1 MARAL
6 NSTQQ
11 LYAIAADVLLV
22 VHVLFVFFMVFGLLL
37 VFVGKWLSWQWV
49 RNRWFR
55 LAHLVGIGIVVLQA
69 WFGLICPLTI
79 WEMNL
84 RARAG
89 DAVYEG
95 AFIAHVLNELLYYD
109 APAWVFVV
117 AYTVF
122 GSLVVLSWFWVP
134 PRPFSARVG

>member
-1 MARAL
+1 VARAL
-6 NSTQQ
+6 NGSQQ
-11 LYAIAADVLLV
+11 WYAIAADALLV
-22 VHVLFVFFMVFGLLL
+22 LHVLFVVFIVFGLVLI
-37 VFVGKWLSWQWV
+37 FVGRFLNWQWV

-55 LAHLVGIGIVVLQA
+55 LAHLIGIGIVVLQA

-79 WEMNL
+79 WEMSL

-134 PRPFSARVG
+134 PRSFRVSR

>member
-1 MARAL
+1 L
-6 NSTQQ
+6 SSSQGW
-11 LYAIAADVLLV
+11 YAIAADALLV
-22 VHVLFVFFMVFGLLL
+22 AHVLFVLFIVFGLVLI
-37 VFVGKWLSWQWV
+37 FVGRFLHWPWV

-55 LAHLVGIGIVVLQA
+55 LAHLIGIGIVVLQA

-95 AFIAHVLNELLYYD
+95 AFIAHVLNELLYYH

-117 AYTVF
+117 GYTAF
-122 GSLVVLSWFWVP
+122 GILVVGSWFWVR
-134 PRPFSARVG
+134 PRPFGVRTK

>member
-1 MARAL
+1 M

-11 LYAIAADVLLV
+11 LYAIAADALLV

-55 LAHLVGIGIVVLQA
+55 LAHLIGIGIVVLQA

-84 RARAG
+84 RALAG

-95 AFIAHVLNELLYYD
+95 AFIAHMLNELLYYHAAD
-109 APAWVFVV
+109 WVFVV
-117 AYTVF
+117 CYTAF

-134 PRPFSARVG
+134 PQPFARRTK

>member
-1 MARAL
+1 VARAL
-6 NSTQQ
+6 NGSQQ
-11 LYAIAADVLLV
+11 WYAIAADVLLV
-22 VHVLFVFFMVFGLLL
+22 LHVLFVVFIVFGLVLI
-37 VFVGKWLSWQWV
+37 FVGRFLNWQWV

-55 LAHLVGIGIVVLQA
+55 LAHLIGIGIVVLQA

-79 WEMNL
+79 WEMSL

-122 GSLVVLSWFWVP
+122 GGLVVLSWFWVP
-134 PRPFSARVG
+134 PRSFRVSR